1 MFQRDGHI
9 GYNHNFVLN
18 GDPKALRKV
27 AKLSHEGTGI
37 SMDTYCDTPGL
48 NLYTAD
54 YFPDIPGKDGAV
66 YKVRAGVCLE
76 T

>member
-1 MFQRDGHI
+1 MFKRDGKI
-9 GYNHNFVLN
+9 GYNHNFVVN
-18 GDPKALRKV
+18 GDPKVVRKV
-27 AKLSHEGTGI
+27 AKVSHAGTGI
-37 SMDTYCDTPGL
+37 YLETSANTPGV

-66 YKVRAGVCLE
+66 YKIRAGLCLE